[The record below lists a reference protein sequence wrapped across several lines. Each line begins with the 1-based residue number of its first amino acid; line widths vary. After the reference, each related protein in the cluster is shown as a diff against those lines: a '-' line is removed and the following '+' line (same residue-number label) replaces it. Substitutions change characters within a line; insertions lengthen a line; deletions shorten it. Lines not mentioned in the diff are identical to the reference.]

1 MSPAATHATSA
12 DAAAA
17 VLAAADRLFYE
28 RGIAG
33 VGMADVRDASGVS
46 LRRLYSLYP
55 SKRDL
60 VAAWLEDRHVRWMQ
74 WFTDAVARLSAGG
87 VPPLLATF
95 DAIAEWVRSPGY
107 RGCAFL
113 NAIAETTEIDDTHRA
128 IVAAHKRD
136 LVAHLVT
143 LAAADPSSP
152 PWLADAIG
160 VLIDGAIV
168 QTAVFGSDAPI
179 APARAAAAQLL
190 NGRS

>member
-1 MSPAATHATSA
+1 VSPTATHTSPSEA
-12 DAAAA
+12 SIA
-17 VLAAADRLFYE
+17 VLAAADGLFYA

-33 VGMADVRDASGVS
+33 VGMAEVRDASGVS
-46 LRRLYSLYP
+46 LRRLYGLYP
-55 SKRDL
+55 SKREL
-60 VAAWLEDRHVRWMQ
+60 VAAWLNDRHVRWMQ
-74 WFTDAVARLSAGG
+74 WFTDAVARLSGDG

-95 DAIAEWVRSPGY
+95 DAIAEWVHSPGY

-136 LVAHLVT
+136 LVAHLVS

-152 PWLADAIG
+152 AWLPDAIG

-179 APARAAAAQLL
+179 AAARAAAAQLM
-190 NGRS
+190 NGHS